1 MNFHSNS
8 NSNSQLQWFFT
19 LIIWILAQKIVILWR
34 YRIHKNC
41 KLTIFGTKIQIHNFV
56 IFSENWIFRQFV
68 IFLRATFFQFFSW
81 KFKLKYFWSILG
93 IYGRLGDLGA
103 IDKKYDVA
111 ISTAAGS
118 QLDTLIVDNMDT
130 GKKCIEYLKRHDIGR
145 INALALD
152 KTTRHAEKVQE
163 KFKAPEN
170 APRLIDL
177 ISVDQPHL
185 KTAFYQYLRDTLVAE
200 NLEQAKRIAF
210 GAQRFRVVTLSGEV
224 IETSGAMAGGG
235 SQKMSGKMGQQ
246 IATKK
251 GLLFCDFFFSLFL
264 TRIFLP

>member
-1 MNFHSNS
+1 M
-8 NSNSQLQWFFT
+8 
-19 LIIWILAQKIVILWR
+19 
-34 YRIHKNC
+34 
-41 KLTIFGTKIQIHNFV
+41 
-56 IFSENWIFRQFV
+56 E
-68 IFLRATFFQFFSW
+68 
-81 KFKLKYFWSILG
+81 
-93 IYGRLGDLGA
+93 
-103 IDKKYDVA
+103 
-111 ISTAAGS
+111 
-118 QLDTLIVDNMDT
+118 T

-152 KTTRHAEKVQE
+152 KTTRHADKVQE

-251 GLLFCDFFFSLFL
+251 GLLFYDFISTFFQ
-264 TRIFLP
+264 

>member
-1 MNFHSNS
+1 M
-8 NSNSQLQWFFT
+8 
-19 LIIWILAQKIVILWR
+19 
-34 YRIHKNC
+34 
-41 KLTIFGTKIQIHNFV
+41 
-56 IFSENWIFRQFV
+56 E
-68 IFLRATFFQFFSW
+68 
-81 KFKLKYFWSILG
+81 
-93 IYGRLGDLGA
+93 
-103 IDKKYDVA
+103 
-111 ISTAAGS
+111 
-118 QLDTLIVDNMDT
+118 T

-152 KTTRHAEKVQE
+152 KTTRHADKVQE

-251 GLLFCDFFFSLFL
+251 GLLFCDFFFTFFPI
-264 TRIFLP
+264 RIFPLIFTIVFSPIFPQIFFFYGFSFITF

>member
-1 MNFHSNS
+1 M
-8 NSNSQLQWFFT
+8 
-19 LIIWILAQKIVILWR
+19 
-34 YRIHKNC
+34 
-41 KLTIFGTKIQIHNFV
+41 
-56 IFSENWIFRQFV
+56 E
-68 IFLRATFFQFFSW
+68 
-81 KFKLKYFWSILG
+81 
-93 IYGRLGDLGA
+93 
-103 IDKKYDVA
+103 
-111 ISTAAGS
+111 
-118 QLDTLIVDNMDT
+118 T

-251 GLLFCDFFFSLFL
+251 GLLFCDFFFFFHFFLQGFFSLNFHECFSPNFSQNIFFFFIFTNFSSL
-264 TRIFLP
+264 LFHAFYPFFPIFLLDYFFPIFFSFFTLHFLDFIFPHTFFLFFPYFSKSFLIIFPQ

>member
-1 MNFHSNS
+1 
-8 NSNSQLQWFFT
+8 
-19 LIIWILAQKIVILWR
+19 
-34 YRIHKNC
+34 
-41 KLTIFGTKIQIHNFV
+41 
-56 IFSENWIFRQFV
+56 
-68 IFLRATFFQFFSW
+68 
-81 KFKLKYFWSILG
+81 
-93 IYGRLGDLGA
+93 
-103 IDKKYDVA
+103 
-111 ISTAAGS
+111 
-118 QLDTLIVDNMDT
+118 MDT

-152 KTTRHAEKVQE
+152 KTTRHADNCQK

-235 SQKMSGKMGQQ
+235 REKMSGKMGQQ

-251 GLLFCDFFFSLFL
+251 GLLFFYDFLYSMSIFFPICFNNFFLLLFPQVFFPHMFPQFFFPQF
-264 TRIFLP
+264 FFP

>member
-1 MNFHSNS
+1 M
-8 NSNSQLQWFFT
+8 
-19 LIIWILAQKIVILWR
+19 
-34 YRIHKNC
+34 
-41 KLTIFGTKIQIHNFV
+41 
-56 IFSENWIFRQFV
+56 E
-68 IFLRATFFQFFSW
+68 
-81 KFKLKYFWSILG
+81 
-93 IYGRLGDLGA
+93 
-103 IDKKYDVA
+103 
-111 ISTAAGS
+111 
-118 QLDTLIVDNMDT
+118 T

-152 KTTRHAEKVQE
+152 KTTRHADKVQE

-251 GLLFCDFFFSLFL
+251 GLLFCDFFFFHFFLQGFFSLNFHECFSPNFSQNIFFLFL
-264 TRIFLP
+264 RIFLHYFFTHFTPFFQFFSLIIFSQFFSHFSHYIFSILFFHIHFSYFSHIFLRAF

>member
-1 MNFHSNS
+1 M
-8 NSNSQLQWFFT
+8 
-19 LIIWILAQKIVILWR
+19 
-34 YRIHKNC
+34 
-41 KLTIFGTKIQIHNFV
+41 
-56 IFSENWIFRQFV
+56 
-68 IFLRATFFQFFSW
+68 
-81 KFKLKYFWSILG
+81 KYFWSILG

-251 GLLFCDFFFSLFL
+251 GLLFLRFYFHFFPIWIFPLIFTIVFSPIFPQIFFFLIFSKFSSLLFDVFSPFFQFFSIFSSFFSYYIFSIFSIFFLFFPLLFL
-264 TRIFLP
+264 RAF

>member
-1 MNFHSNS
+1 
-8 NSNSQLQWFFT
+8 
-19 LIIWILAQKIVILWR
+19 
-34 YRIHKNC
+34 
-41 KLTIFGTKIQIHNFV
+41 
-56 IFSENWIFRQFV
+56 
-68 IFLRATFFQFFSW
+68 
-81 KFKLKYFWSILG
+81 
-93 IYGRLGDLGA
+93 
-103 IDKKYDVA
+103 
-111 ISTAAGS
+111 
-118 QLDTLIVDNMDT
+118 MDT

-152 KTTRHAEKVQE
+152 KTTRHAENCQR

-177 ISVDQPHL
+177 ISVDDPQL

-235 SQKMSGKMGQQ
+235 REKMSGKMGQQ

-251 GLLFCDFFFSLFL
+251 GLLFFYDFLYSMSSLRPMLKRGLQRQGKNFEL
-264 TRIFLP
+264 SRTHLQNYV

>member
-1 MNFHSNS
+1 M
-8 NSNSQLQWFFT
+8 
-19 LIIWILAQKIVILWR
+19 
-34 YRIHKNC
+34 
-41 KLTIFGTKIQIHNFV
+41 
-56 IFSENWIFRQFV
+56 
-68 IFLRATFFQFFSW
+68 
-81 KFKLKYFWSILG
+81 KYFWSILG

-118 QLDTLIVDNMDT
+118 QLDTLIVDNMET

-152 KTTRHAEKVQE
+152 KTTRHADKVQE